1 MFPSLST
8 QHWGRILPLAYLL
21 GLGLVTHTLWG
32 HPSALMRGLYLL
44 YPAAMLLALFLKP
57 PKWRWA
63 AAGLASLLLVVGAVL
78 SPLGIEVIEESFILC
93 PLLLIVLFPG
103 SLWPVPFALALLLP
117 YYLGLAPGEFP
128 AFLEDAVEL
137 LLITSFAASM
147 ALYQQRTLRQAQAY
161 RKDSLTD
168 YLTALENRP
177 AFSAALRD
185 LDALPAEEQAR
196 HVLLMLDMDD
206 FQRVNDV
213 LGHLYGDKLLRQF
226 ADRLRALADVR
237 SFRIGGD
244 EFAVLLRARADARSE
259 SEQLARRV
267 LAKTQRAYEFEG
279 RSFQISV
286 SVGIAMAEGLAQPS
300 EALSRHAD
308 LALYAAK
315 SAGKNSYAFFT
326 PELLRARTER
336 DYMDQELR
344 QAIARDQLH
353 LLYQPKVELA
363 GGRIVGVEALL
374 RWQHPS
380 LGLVSPAR
388 FIPLAEE
395 SRAIVEI
402 GRWVLNEACA
412 EAVRWQAQGYA
423 LDLSVNV
430 SAVQLAHDDVVA
442 AVGQALQLS
451 GLAAERLELEITET
465 SMMSEL
471 DEVLPILHELRGR
484 GVKIALD
491 DFGVAFS
498 SLNQLSR
505 LPLDTLKIDKAFVD
519 QCVLT
524 HRDHMIVRTVLQLG
538 RNLELRV
545 VAEGIESSAQAQ
557 LLHDEG
563 CVQAQGFLFAPPL
576 TPEALL
582 ARLRQQR

>member
-1 MFPSLST
+1 MMPPLTSLNWVRLR
-8 QHWGRILPLAYLL
+8 QLAFCV
-21 GLGLVTHTLWG
+21 GLGLVTHTLWH
-32 HPSALMRGLYLL
+32 HPSAWMRGLYLL
-44 YPAAMLLALFLKP
+44 YPAAMLLALWGRRLL
-57 PKWRWA
+57 WRR
-63 AAGLASLLLVVGAVL
+63 AGALLASALLVGGALL

-93 PLLLIVLFPG
+93 PLLLILLFPG
-103 SLWPVPFALALLLP
+103 SLWPIPFSVCLLLP
-117 YYLGLAPGEFP
+117 YYLGLEAGDLEGFI
-128 AFLEDAVEL
+128 EDAVEL

-147 ALYQQRTLRQAQAY
+147 ALFQQRTQRQAEAY

-177 AFSAALRD
+177 AFSAALRE
-185 LDALPAEEQAR
+185 LDAGPAVERAR
-196 HVLLMLDMDD
+196 YALLMLDMDD
-206 FQRVNDV
+206 FKRVNDV

-226 ADRLRALADVR
+226 ADRLRGLSGVR
-237 SFRIGGD
+237 SFRLGGD
-244 EFAVLLRARADARSE
+244 EFAVLLLAQEDARAE

-279 RSFQISV
+279 RAFQVSV
-286 SVGIAMAEGLAQPS
+286 SVGIALADGLGSPS
-300 EALSRHAD
+300 EDLSRYAD

-326 PELLRARTER
+326 HELLRARTER
-336 DYMDQELR
+336 DFMEQELR

-471 DEVLPILHELRGR
+471 GEVLPILHELRGR

-538 RNLELRV
+538 RNLALRV

-563 CVQAQGFLFAPPL
+563 CAQAQGFLFAPPL